1 MLSNMSENLKKR
13 ILFVDDE
20 PMLLKGL
27 QRILRKRRHEW
38 HMTFAANGKE
48 ALEIL
53 DKKPMDVIV
62 SDLKM
67 PEMDGSQLLAEVK
80 ERHPHIVRIILSGQL
95 DQEMTLKSVKLA
107 HQSLSKPCD
116 AEILKTT
123 LAKIFALRDF
133 LSNESIKK
141 IVSQIESLPSIPS
154 IYTDIVAEME
164 SSDPSI
170 NKIGDI
176 ISKDVSMTAK
186 ILQIVN
192 SAFFGLFR
200 KISSPKEAVVML
212 GTDTIKT
219 LVLSVKIFTEFSQKR
234 FSWFSINTLFNH
246 SLSVSMYAKTIA
258 NNENL
263 DKNLVYSS
271 MMAGLLHD
279 LGKLILATNFNS
291 TYKQVL
297 AETRHSDKN
306 LWDLEYE
313 AFGTSHAEIGAY
325 LMGLWRL
332 EKPVIEAIAFHHLP
346 EKSMNQNIG
355 SLTAVHMGNALEHET
370 RISSDEHTV
379 LQYNTEYLSSL
390 AIGNRIPEWRQVCN
404 ELTERKW

>member
-1 MLSNMSENLKKR
+1 MSENLKKR

-27 QRILRKRRHEW
+27 QRILRKKRYEW
-38 HMTFAANGKE
+38 DMTFAASGKE
-48 ALEIL
+48 ALDIL
-53 DKKPMDVIV
+53 GNKPMDVIV
-62 SDLKM
+62 SDLRM

-80 ERHPHIVRIILSGQL
+80 KRHPQIVRIILSGQL

-116 AEILKTT
+116 AEILKNT

-141 IVSQIESLPSIPS
+141 IVSQIESLPSMPS
-154 IYTDIVAEME
+154 IYTDIIAEME

-170 NKIGDI
+170 SKIGDI
-176 ISKDVSMTAK
+176 ISKDISMTAK

-200 KISSPKEAVVML
+200 KISSPKEAVMML
-212 GTDTIKT
+212 GTDTIKA
-219 LVLSVKIFTEFSQKR
+219 LVLSVKIFTEFSQKN
-234 FSWFSINTLFNH
+234 FSWFSINALFTH
-246 SLSVSMYAKTIA
+246 SLTVSMYAKTITA
-258 NNENL
+258 NENL
-263 DKNLVYSS
+263 DKNLVDSS

-279 LGKLILATNFNS
+279 LGKLILATNYTK
-291 TYKQVL
+291 TYQQVL
-297 AETRHSDKN
+297 AETQGTGQS
-306 LWDLEYE
+306 LWELEYE
-313 AFGTSHAEIGAY
+313 AYGTSHAEIGAY

-332 EKPVIEAIAFHHLP
+332 ENPIIEAIAFHHLP

-355 SLTAVHMGNALEHET
+355 PLTAVHIGNALDHET
-370 RISSDEHTV
+370 RAPSSRNTA
-379 LQYNTEYLSSL
+379 LQYDPEYLNTL
-390 AIGNRIPEWRQVCN
+390 EMTDRLPEWRQICRG
-404 ELTERKW
+404 LTERKT